1 MGDYDCR
8 GSPGGEGVGVLLRAP
23 QLCPGES
30 VLWSVLANRTQG
42 RSSVGGKL
50 FVTSQRVC
58 FVAHRLDHALRRSP
72 DVLIPHED
80 IADVGIAPP
89 SSTMTFNGS
98 MRARVRVD
106 LGDGESEYF
115 VVNHQS
121 DVCDALRSTL
131 GVGCQGGAAVAPP
144 PSDAQLASALP
155 WPFWVVGAV
164 TSLWLAGGRAVEVLT
179 GDGIARVVAGAA
191 CALLLTIAAVCVV
204 QLVALARA
212 RRSRQQLNPGSDE
225 RDSP

>member
-1 MGDYDCR
+1 M
-8 GSPGGEGVGVLLRAP
+8 GVLLRDP
-23 QLCPGES
+23 PLRPGET

-58 FVAHRLDHALRRSP
+58 FVAHRLDHAVRRSP
-72 DVLIPHED
+72 DMLILHED
-80 IADVGIAPP
+80 IADVGIEPP

-98 MRARVRVD
+98 MRARLRVD
-106 LGDGESEYF
+106 LRDGESEYF
-115 VVNHQS
+115 VVNHQG
-121 DVCDALRSTL
+121 DVCEALRTTL
-131 GVGCQGGAAVAPP
+131 GAGGQGGAAVVPP

-164 TSLWLAGGRAVEVLT
+164 TSLWLARGCAVEVLT
-179 GDGIARVVAGAA
+179 GEGSARVVAGLA
-191 CALLLTIAAVCVV
+191 CALLVTMAAVCSS
-204 QLVALARA
+204 QLVTLARA
-212 RRSRQQLNPGSDE
+212 RRSRGQLSSGSAG